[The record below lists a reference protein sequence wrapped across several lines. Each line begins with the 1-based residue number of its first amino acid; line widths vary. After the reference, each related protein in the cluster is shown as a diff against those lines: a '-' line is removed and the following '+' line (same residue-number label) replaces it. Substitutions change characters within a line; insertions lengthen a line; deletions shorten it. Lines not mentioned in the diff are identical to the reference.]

1 MSVGWTIPLSVFKT
15 CLYENEKFTIKI
27 NEVQGKR
34 SARSLYKKWW
44 QKNKK
49 HNKNTTKE
57 RKEHFRSSLEKRA
70 ISCSYNKY
78 YIRNKALL
86 IKHF

>member
-1 MSVGWTIPLSVFKT
+1 MRFKESVLQEVF
-15 CLYENEKFTIKI
+15 IK
-27 NEVQGKR
+27 NDDK
-34 SARSLYKKWW
+34 
-44 QKNKK
+44 KNKK

-78 YIRNKALL
+78 YIRHKAHL

>member
-27 NEVQGKR
+27 NEVQGKS

-49 HNKNTTKE
+49 QKHNK
-57 RKEHFRSSLEKRA
+57 REKRA
-70 ISCSYNKY
+70 
-78 YIRNKALL
+78 
-86 IKHF
+86 F